1 MADVVFVAVVVVFFA
16 LAALFVVACDRI
28 VGPDELPSGADP
40 SGDRSDDEV
49 TV

>member
-1 MADVVFVAVVVVFFA
+1 MADIVFVAVVVVFFA

-28 VGPDELPSGADP
+28 VGPDELSSSADP
-40 SGDRSDDEV
+40 DRSDDEV